1 MTKHT
6 VVNFNSLRNVTPPE
20 EEKAGRKRYCGNAYA
35 GEFFQIPDH
44 MNIRDYLQTEVNGK
58 PIKKSTLVNDAMRG
72 QLEGDRSLFPILNGG
87 ISLIASDVTV
97 DDKEKRI
104 VLEAPSIINGS
115 QTRGVLLDY
124 FTENPPSEDNRF
136 PSVAFEVIICTDERI
151 AAEIAIA
158 RNYQNAVQPLST
170 YGARK
175 VFNDLENALRK
186 RDPSIKLR
194 KSETDVGPEY
204 WDTEKIIQVVTA
216 MIPTS
221 VKMPRPLKGKGG
233 NDGIRVYAYAGKAV
247 CLKDFAEVQA
257 KPPAPEFPDAKSFF
271 EDVAYDAWTE
281 FKKLRSHQGFSGLHA
296 VTKVKGVVAE
306 DGCLLASFSQSCLRS
321 ENWLSSSLTVTG
333 YSRFLAIS
341 TWMTCASKPG
351 RRIRTPVLAGPIHK
365 LWVRNSPA
373 TSTYTPSLI
382 PTLSTAVSRQ
392 TEEKEFR

>member
-1 MTKHT
+1 MSKHSI
-6 VVNFNSLRNVTPPE
+6 VNFNSLRNVTPPE
-20 EEKAGRKRYCGNAYA
+20 EEKAGRKRYCGNASA
-35 GEFFQIPDH
+35 EEFFQIPDH

-87 ISLIASDVTV
+87 ITVIAADATV

-104 VLEAPSIINGS
+104 VLDSPSIINGS
-115 QTRGVLLDY
+115 QTRGVLKD
-124 FTENPPSEDNRF
+124 FFEENSPSEDNKV
-136 PSVAFEVIICTDERI
+136 PSVNFEIIICTEERV

-170 YGARK
+170 YGARQ
-175 VFNDLENALRK
+175 VFSDLEAALRK
-186 RDPSIKLR
+186 HDSSISLR

-216 MIPTS
+216 MIPRT

-257 KPPAPEFPDAKSFF
+257 KPSEFADAKNFF
-271 EDVAYDAWTE
+271 EDIAYDAWME

-296 VTKVKGVVAE
+296 VTKIKNGVAE
-306 DGCLLASFSQSCLRS
+306 DGVPTGIVFPMMSALGKLAVQQPDGHWTFKIPADFDVDDLCKQAK
-321 ENWLSSSLTVTG
+321 TTYQTPG
-333 YSRFLAIS
+333 
-341 TWMTCASKPG
+341 PG
-351 RRIRTPVLAGPIHK
+351 RSNPQTMGKELSCYLNLHAIVDSYVKYRRP
-365 LWVRNSPA
+365 
-373 TSTYTPSLI
+373 PSN
-382 PTLSTAVSRQ
+382 
-392 TEEKEFR
+392 

>member
-1 MTKHT
+1 MNKHI

-35 GEFFQIPDH
+35 GEFFQLPDH

-87 ISLIASDVTV
+87 ISVIASDVTV
-97 DDKEKRI
+97 DDKAKRI
-104 VLEAPSIINGS
+104 VMEAPSIINGS
-115 QTRGVLLDY
+115 QTRGVLQDY
-124 FTENPPSEDNRF
+124 FTENPPSEDNKF
-136 PSVAFEVIICTDERI
+136 PSIDFEVIICTDERI

-170 YGARK
+170 YGARQ
-175 VFNDLENALRK
+175 VFNNLETALRK
-186 RDPSIKLR
+186 RDPNISLR
-194 KSETDVGPEY
+194 KSETDVGPGF

-257 KPPAPEFPDAKSFF
+257 KPSEFPDAKNFF

-281 FKKLRSHQGFSGLHA
+281 FKNLRSYQGFSGLHA

-306 DGCLLASFSQSCLRS
+306 DGVPTGIVFPIMSALGKLAVQQPDVH
-321 ENWLSSSLTVTG
+321 WLFKIPADFDLDDLCKQARTTYQNPG
-333 YSRFLAIS
+333 
-341 TWMTCASKPG
+341 PG
-351 RRIRTPVLAGPIHK
+351 RSNPQTMGKELACYLNLHAIVDSYLK
-365 LWVRNSPA
+365 YR
-373 TSTYTPSLI
+373 
-382 PTLSTAVSRQ
+382 RQ
-392 TEEKEFR
+392 P